1 MTDWAGILRKYTSWR
16 NKKTP
21 WVAFTKTRQLL
32 AVPTGHLSMRMIC
45 LLFCLSLILGHAYG
59 QSYIRGQVLDESNK
73 PLLGVQIFQP
83 SAQAFFTTG
92 STGSFGFPSANNTDS
107 VVFTLQGYAELRT
120 RLPGSRFS
128 TVILKILPG
137 TAQARKPKLLSLVAK
152 QSSDQRRNQWVRGE
166 TYANLVENDPM
177 PTDQFPNTGF
187 ALNIDKASYS
197 NIRRFINMQM
207 RVPTDAV
214 RIEEMLNYF
223 NFNYEAPKPPDIFSL
238 RSQVTD
244 CPWNED
250 KKLLFLHICGK
261 KLNLDQMP
269 PSNFVFLL
277 DVSGSMDMPNKLP
290 LIKAAFR
297 ALTNNLRD
305 IDTVSIVVYGGTVA
319 TMLEATPGTNRQRI
333 LDVID
338 GLEANGETPGAAGI
352 VLAYSVARQHF
363 IRGGNNRV
371 ILATDGDFN
380 VGQTGEKELEE
391 VITRERQSG
400 IYITCLGVGMGNYKD
415 SKLEV
420 LARRGNGNFAYLD
433 NTQEAEKVLVKEL
446 SQNLYTV
453 ARDVYASVQFNK
465 DAVSDYRLIGFENR
479 EDALMDTSSEVDG
492 GEVGSGY
499 AIMAVFE
506 IQEKENPRTPV
517 ARVRLTYR
525 LPEDSVL
532 RTLNY
537 QCPGNY
543 AAMET
548 LDKSY
553 LFAASVALYGMIL
566 RESKYVKNGSFNE
579 VLSLANMGLEPQ
591 IFLENDF
598 IRQVEK
604 TIRIYGVK
612 KKKRGD
618 D

>member
-1 MTDWAGILRKYTSWR
+1 MLYFLSCIVG
-16 NKKTP
+16 
-21 WVAFTKTRQLL
+21 VAK
-32 AVPTGHLSMRMIC
+32 A
-45 LLFCLSLILGHAYG
+45 

-73 PLLGVQIFQP
+73 PLLGVQIYLPASQSFY
-83 SAQAFFTTG
+83 TTG
-92 STGSFGFPSANNTDS
+92 SSGSFGFQTASGTDS
-107 VVFTLQGYAELRT
+107 VEFTLQGYEMVKT
-120 RLPGSRFS
+120 RLGGSRFS
-128 TVILKILPG
+128 TVVMKMQPG
-137 TAQARKPKLLSLVAK
+137 TAEARRPKLLSLVAK
-152 QSSDQRRNQWVRGE
+152 QGTDQRRNQWVQGE
-166 TYANLVENDPM
+166 TYSNLVENELM
-177 PTDQFPNTGF
+177 PTAQFPTTGF

-214 RIEEMLNYF
+214 RIEELLNYF
-223 NFNYEAPKPPDIFSL
+223 NFDYQPPPAPDIFSL

-244 CPWNED
+244 CPWNAD
-250 KKLLFLHICGK
+250 KRLLYLHICGQK
-261 KLNLDQMP
+261 INLDRMP
-269 PSNFVFLL
+269 PSNFVYLL
-277 DVSGSMDMPNKLP
+277 DISGSMEMPNKLP
-290 LIKAAFR
+290 LIKSAFR
-297 ALTNNLRD
+297 ALTNNLRA

-319 TMLEATPGTNRQRI
+319 TMLEASPGSNRQKI

-338 GLEANGETPGAAGI
+338 GLEANGETPGAAGL

-363 IRGGNNRV
+363 HPGGNNRV

-420 LARRGNGNFAYLD
+420 LAKRGNGNFAYLD

-453 ARDVYASVQFNK
+453 ARDVYATVQFNNA
-465 DAVSDYRLIGFENR
+465 AVGQYRLIGFENR
-479 EDALMDTSSEVDG
+479 EDALMDTASVVDG

-499 AIMAVFE
+499 SLMALFE
-506 IQEKENPRTPV
+506 IQEKEETGDV
-517 ARVRLTYR
+517 GQVRLSFR
-525 LPEDSVL
+525 LPDDTTLRSVSY
-532 RTLNY
+532 R
-537 QCPGNY
+537 CPSNY
-543 AAMET
+543 APLQS

-553 LFAASVALYGMIL
+553 PFAAAVALYGMIL
-566 RESKYVKNGSFNE
+566 RESKYTRSATFQD
-579 VLSLANMGLEPQ
+579 VLTLANMGLDPE
-591 IFLENDF
+591 IYLENDF

-604 TIRIYGVK
+604 TIRIYGT
-612 KKKRGD
+612 KRRKHED

>member
-1 MTDWAGILRKYTSWR
+1 MVGRAC
-16 NKKTP
+16 
-21 WVAFTKTRQLL
+21 A
-32 AVPTGHLSMRMIC
+32 
-45 LLFCLSLILGHAYG
+45 

-83 SAQAFFTTG
+83 SSQAFFSTG
-92 STGSFGFPSANNTDS
+92 SSGSFGFPSAYNTDS

-120 RLPGSRFS
+120 RLTGSRFS
-128 TVILKILPG
+128 TVILKMLPG
-137 TAQARKPKLLSLVAK
+137 TAQARRPKLLSLVTRQAAE
-152 QSSDQRRNQWVRGE
+152 QRRNQWARGE

-177 PTDQFPNTGF
+177 PTNQFPSTGF

-207 RVPTDAV
+207 RVPPDAV

-223 NFNYEAPKPPDIFSL
+223 NFNYEQPAPPDIFSL

-244 CPWNED
+244 CPWNAD

-261 KLNLDQMP
+261 KINLDNMP

-277 DVSGSMDMPNKLP
+277 DISGSMEMPNKLP

-297 ALTNNLRD
+297 ALTNNLRN

-319 TMLEATPGTNRQRI
+319 TMLEATPGTDRQRI

-391 VITRERQSG
+391 VITRERKSG

-420 LARRGNGNFAYLD
+420 LAKRGNGNFAYLD

-453 ARDVYASVQFNK
+453 ARDVYASVQFNT
-465 DAVSDYRLIGFENR
+465 DVISDYRLVGFENR
-479 EDALMDTSSEVDG
+479 ANALMDTTSEVDG

-499 AIMAVFE
+499 ALMALFE
-506 IQEKENPRTPV
+506 IQEKESPQASAGKTP
-517 ARVRLTYR
+517 ASAANAPTSIGDIAKVRLTYR

-532 RTLNY
+532 RTVSY
-537 QCPGNY
+537 HCPWNY
-543 AAMET
+543 AALGT

-553 LFAASVALYGMIL
+553 PFAASVALYGMIL
-566 RESKYVKNGSFNE
+566 RESKYVNSAGLND
-579 VLSLANMGLEPQ
+579 VLSLANTGLDPG
-591 IFLENDF
+591 IYLENDF

-604 TIRIYGVK
+604 TIRIYGAK
-612 KKKRGD
+612 KKKRPGE
-618 D
+618 